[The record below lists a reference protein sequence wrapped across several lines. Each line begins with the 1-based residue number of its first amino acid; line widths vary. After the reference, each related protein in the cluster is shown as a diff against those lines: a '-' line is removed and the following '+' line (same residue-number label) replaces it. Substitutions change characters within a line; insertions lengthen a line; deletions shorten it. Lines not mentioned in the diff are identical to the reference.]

1 MKTTFLILCLP
12 SFLMVQGHASAF
24 EIQKEWEQ
32 ENAGST
38 ASFLLSTSLLL
49 PGRRPEWDF
58 SGFF

>member
-1 MKTTFLILCLP
+1 
-12 SFLMVQGHASAF
+12 MVQGHASAC

-49 PGRRPEWDF
+49 PG
-58 SGFF
+58 